1 MSDGMLW
8 TRRQCLRALG
18 LSVAGPLAGCS
29 TAVGDSAGPDATNG
43 PACAN
48 DVEVT
53 EQSARVE
60 LGQVPE
66 VEVRVRNTGSVTLDY
81 ELVVVFEQ
89 GTSLGID
96 ARTGRDMLTGTLEP
110 DEAVVETATDD
121 ASDVRNTDHYELSLS
136 VTCRS

>member
-1 MSDGMLW
+1 MSDGTLW
-8 TRRQCLRALG
+8 TRRRCLRALG
-18 LSVAGPLAGCS
+18 LSLAGPLAGCS
-29 TAVGDSAGPDATNG
+29 TAVGDNAGSDATDG
-43 PACAN
+43 PACAD

-53 EQSARVE
+53 EQSARIE
-60 LGQVPE
+60 LGQTPE
-66 VEVRVRNTGSVTLDY
+66 VQLRVQNTGSVTLDY

-96 ARTGRDMLTGTLEP
+96 ARTGRDILTGTLEP
-110 DEAVVETATDD
+110 DEAVLKTATDD